1 LKKILKVSIY
11 GVIIFVTSLIL
22 LFFLLTNSSAHIQ
35 QAHFIDSKTALKTKQ
50 VLSRLKHSF
59 KSANKPSYI
68 TMSQAELNSISALAH
83 RAAPQLVSKLDLN
96 KQSLHIKASINFTLL
111 NISRYLNINTQILAN
126 NKALVLGDFSV
137 GSISLPGSGLLNLTK
152 WALNQFVEADFGNKV
167 IGMIKQILI
176 NSKTLAIRYQI
187 PDNFNQFDAGSKSK
201 LLSLRDKIA
210 LFGDVD
216 DIRFYHHSLVK
227 FAEKVQTSDRLVT
240 YLGFIFQLAKK
251 RSDTQMPAGTSREF
265 AHVENKKALTALSL
279 YFGADEFEVMVGDI
293 QSFTVKQKQRRRYL
307 QANTKLLGRV
317 DLQKHFVYS
326 IALQLFASLNA
337 SDAMGEMKEFLDS
350 NKGGSG
356 FSFADLQADR
366 AGARLAMLSTMSE
379 QSALKTQQLVNI
391 DMLENEIM
399 PNIINLPEGV
409 NQKIFEQKYQGVNAV
424 EYKEMLTLIDNRLSK
439 LAIYQ

>member
-11 GVIIFVTSLIL
+11 GVIFLIACITL
-22 LFFLLTNSSAHIQ
+22 LFFLLTHSSAHIQ
-35 QAHFIDSKTALKTKQ
+35 QSHFIDSKTALKTKQ

-59 KSANKPSYI
+59 KSVNKPSYV

-83 RAAPQLVSKLDLN
+83 RAVPQLVSKFDLN
-96 KQSLHIKASINFTLL
+96 KQSLDINASINFTLL
-111 NISRYLNINTQILAN
+111 NISRYLNINTQVLAN

-137 GSISLPGSGLLNLTK
+137 GNISLSGSWLLNLSK
-152 WALNQFVEADFGNKV
+152 WGLNQFVEADFGNKV
-167 IGMIKQILI
+167 IGMVKQVLI
-176 NSKTLAIRYQI
+176 NSNTLVVRYQI
-187 PDNFNQFDAGSKSK
+187 PDNFNQLDAGGKSK
-201 LLSLRDKIA
+201 FFSLRDKIA

-216 DIRFYHHSLVK
+216 DIRFYHQSLVR
-227 FAEKVQTSDRLVT
+227 FADKEQTSDQLIT
-240 YLGFIFQLAKK
+240 YLGFIFELAKQ
-251 RSDTQMPAGTSREF
+251 RSSSEISTGSSNEF
-265 AHVENKKALTALSL
+265 AHVENKMALTALAL

-293 QSFTVKQKQRRRYL
+293 QSFTDKQKKRRRYL
-307 QANTKLLGRV
+307 QAHTKLLGRV

-366 AGARLAMLSTMSE
+366 AGARLAMLSTISE
-379 QSALKTQQLVNI
+379 ESALKTQQLVTI
-391 DMLENEIM
+391 DMLENQIM
-399 PNIINLPEGV
+399 PSIINLPEGV
-409 NQKIFEQKYQGVNAV
+409 NRQLFEQRYQGVNAV
-424 EYKEMLTLIDNRLSK
+424 EYKTMLTLIDNRLSQ